1 MLTASLRALQR
12 AAALQGA
19 PASAAASGI
28 ASTLPGLAAALQRLA
43 LQQPSWAAAQAGG
56 QRSFAAAAADGGSS
70 GEAGQQQ
77 QQQGAAQLRS
87 ESGQLTFADADE
99 ALEAWGQA
107 MDQGDWSTAW
117 DIFEGVL
124 PVDTEEFPSLEDL
137 LSYDIDD
144 EAKEAR
150 RRHEEQLK
158 EAAAARWVRR
168 LDPVSG
174 RAFGVGKRKTSVA
187 QVWLKEGAGHL
198 MVNKRPYDAYFPDLL
213 RRNDIMAPF
222 LATGTLGMW
231 DVMVRVQGGGQT
243 GQAQAV
249 RHGIARALQNWDPK
263 LRPLLKTEGLL
274 ARDSRIVERKKPGLK
289 KARKAFQWVKR

>member
-107 MDQGDWSTAW
+107 MDQGA
-117 DIFEGVL
+117 
-124 PVDTEEFPSLEDL
+124 
-137 LSYDIDD
+137 
-144 EAKEAR
+144 
-150 RRHEEQLK
+150 
-158 EAAAARWVRR
+158 
-168 LDPVSG
+168 
-174 RAFGVGKRKTSVA
+174 
-187 QVWLKEGAGHL
+187 
-198 MVNKRPYDAYFPDLL
+198 L
-213 RRNDIMAPF
+213 R
-222 LATGTLGMW
+222 
-231 DVMVRVQGGGQT
+231 
-243 GQAQAV
+243 
-249 RHGIARALQNWDPK
+249 
-263 LRPLLKTEGLL
+263 
-274 ARDSRIVERKKPGLK
+274 S
-289 KARKAFQWVKR
+289 